1 VVNEV
6 VAQTGDA
13 ILDHGGTVVSYMGD
27 GIMAVFGAP
36 LPQEDHAD
44 RALAAARQMLGAR
57 LARVGAWAR
66 EAGLPG
72 EMAMGLGVCSG
83 PVTSGTVGS
92 QRRLEYTAV
101 GDTTSTA
108 ARLQAATRETGR
120 ALLVS
125 DATRAAL
132 HDPPPDPV
140 SAGTVCLRGRG
151 TPVDV
156 WTLHDD
162 DDGLG
167 IVPSPPPSR
176 RP

>member
-1 VVNEV
+1 
-6 VAQTGDA
+6 
-13 ILDHGGTVVSYMGD
+13 
-27 GIMAVFGAP
+27 
-36 LPQEDHAD
+36 
-44 RALAAARQMLGAR
+44 
-57 LARVGAWAR
+57 
-66 EAGLPG
+66 
-72 EMAMGLGVCSG
+72 MGLGVCSG